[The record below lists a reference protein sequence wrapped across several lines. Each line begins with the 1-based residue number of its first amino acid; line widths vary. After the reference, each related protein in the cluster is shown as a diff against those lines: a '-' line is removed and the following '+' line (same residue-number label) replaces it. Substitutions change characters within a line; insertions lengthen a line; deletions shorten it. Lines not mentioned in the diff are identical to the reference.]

1 VSILLLRELAADPA
15 STPEEYDRLTGYA
28 RMPNGVW
35 RFTQHGRMRVVDA
48 ALMEL
53 LRARHAA
60 DTTLVVCD
68 LAASTG
74 ATSVELYRAVRE
86 SFATEF
92 VATDLYRD
100 MIAVRSRHWP
110 AAVVFDARGREVQYV
125 CGPFVLPGGGSDS
138 IVHPVNRALGT
149 LLDSWLVPRARR
161 ALDAAGASRL
171 APFEAVVHGSFE
183 VVRLPMLT
191 RDALGALD
199 APDFRFEA
207 WDVLDPLPLRAHVV
221 RAMNIFTRDHLAEDE
236 RRRGLR
242 HCVQALHPDGLF
254 VVGWSPHER
263 PMAVEASIYGVRD
276 GRLTR
281 LRSFNGGSEIDV
293 LLESM
298 FAVTDGT
305 RECPPS
311 AYVRGSDSAA

>member
-1 VSILLLRELAADPA
+1 VLKLGVTTRRGLGRAETWLGNPRHVSILLLRELAADPA
-15 STPEEYDRLTGYA
+15 STPEEYDRLTRYA

-125 CGPFVLPGGGSDS
+125 CGPLRPAPRWIGLD
-138 IVHPVNRALGT
+138 RASGEPCARDPSGLLAGCLGRAGR
-149 LLDSWLVPRARR
+149 WMPPAPRVSRR
-161 ALDAAGASRL
+161 SRRWST
-171 APFEAVVHGSFE
+171 APS
-183 VVRLPMLT
+183 
-191 RDALGALD
+191 
-199 APDFRFEA
+199 
-207 WDVLDPLPLRAHVV
+207 
-221 RAMNIFTRDHLAEDE
+221 
-236 RRRGLR
+236 
-242 HCVQALHPDGLF
+242 
-254 VVGWSPHER
+254 
-263 PMAVEASIYGVRD
+263 
-276 GRLTR
+276 
-281 LRSFNGGSEIDV
+281 RSY
-293 LLESM
+293 
-298 FAVTDGT
+298 AC
-305 RECPPS
+305 RC
-311 AYVRGSDSAA
+311 